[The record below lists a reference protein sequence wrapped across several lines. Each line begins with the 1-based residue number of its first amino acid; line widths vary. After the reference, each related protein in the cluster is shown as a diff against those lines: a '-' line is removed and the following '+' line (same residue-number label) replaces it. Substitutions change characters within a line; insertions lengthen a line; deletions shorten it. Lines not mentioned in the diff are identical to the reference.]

1 MNCDKCGKSNSA
13 QAKFC
18 GKCGFT
24 LKALV
29 AEDQVLVAQESV
41 DKKTE
46 PVAGVEKEAKLNQE
60 STRQTETVGVASS
73 EQSVARKEG
82 LGSSKDFQHSS
93 RSATPREQDPGL
105 EDDGSSMPSGLSNS
119 TSGFVSPASLNITG
133 ATSTP
138 LTSTGSI
145 EPRGELT
152 QGSNPPSEDLKSLIN
167 SQFNNN
173 YSNQAAIKKY
183 LDAHTEQLKSITF
196 QLESIKNFQATIN
209 YELIINKIN
218 DKYNAI
224 TQSINEKFFS
234 PNFKPSEEM
243 DSLLSDVD
251 DKTHFLFEKIN
262 SLLLSHNQQ
271 LMNNFQSVIQN
282 IDHQNASV
290 YELVQDQFSHKN
302 EELAQT
308 LKSVLTQFESTDVV
322 QNINFESRLL
332 DHITEIKQ
340 QNIDANRTTQER
352 IQALET
358 SLQGVGQIASPETST
373 QTVDLIAKH
382 IKSQALTSVEK
393 ISTLMS
399 NNNKAMS
406 NVVTAEIGQLLE
418 QKLQALKSDLQSNLL
433 DFETQVKLD
442 QEKLSSL
449 LNQSGKID
457 QLLKLKVSSS
467 SKVSQ
472 ADTPSDPLGTP
483 ELDKNTIITF
493 ATGLLC
499 GFTVLLGG
507 MGIYNLAFKDD
518 FTVHSAHQVTETRS
532 IKHEPAQKSLEKSV
546 SKSVEK
552 AEE

>member
-24 LKALV
+24 LKSLV
-29 AEDQVLVAQESV
+29 AEEPLATQQESAAMSV
-41 DKKTE
+41 E
-46 PVAGVEKEAKLNQE
+46 PTPAAVQEKHLNPAPARQE
-60 STRQTETVGVASS
+60 ETVGAAMVDKAYAHNSDSSTIAGSKIVARSPSAFSGDGDDSDTGVASTVGGTPNRPLPPEVPTAPTNVVPVTS
-73 EQSVARKEG
+73 REEQSALTVG
-82 LGSSKDFQHSS
+82 
-93 RSATPREQDPGL
+93 
-105 EDDGSSMPSGLSNS
+105 PS
-119 TSGFVSPASLNITG
+119 VPAD
-133 ATSTP
+133 
-138 LTSTGSI
+138 
-145 EPRGELT
+145 E
-152 QGSNPPSEDLKSLIN
+152 LKSLIN
-167 SQFNNN
+167 TQFNNN

-209 YELIINKIN
+209 YELIINEIN

-224 TQSINEKFFS
+224 TQSINEKFFA

-271 LMNNFQSVIQN
+271 LMNNFTSVIHN

-308 LKSVLTQFESTDVV
+308 LKSVLTQFESTDGI
-322 QNINFESRLL
+322 QNTNFESRLL
-332 DHITEIKQ
+332 DHITEVKQ
-340 QNIDANRTTQER
+340 QNLDANRLTQER
-352 IQALET
+352 IQALEE
-358 SLQGVGQIASPETST
+358 SLQGAGQFSSADTSNRA
-373 QTVDLIAKH
+373 VDLIAKH
-382 IKSQALTSVEK
+382 IKSQALTGVEK

-399 NNNKAMS
+399 NNNKTMA
-406 NVVTAEIGQLLE
+406 NVVAAEVGQLLE
-418 QKLQALKSDLQSNLL
+418 QKLQALKSDLQGNLL

-442 QEKLSSL
+442 QEKIASL

-457 QLLKLKVSSS
+457 QLLKLKVSSTSRTS
-467 SKVSQ
+467 SAASAPMSGQDV
-472 ADTPSDPLGTP
+472 
-483 ELDKNTIITF
+483 DKNTLISF

-499 GFTVLLGG
+499 GFTFLLGG
-507 MGIYNLAFKDD
+507 MAIYNLAFKDD
-518 FTVHSAHQVTETRS
+518 FAVNSAHAASES
-532 IKHEPAQKSLEKSV
+532 KPIKHAPAQKSAEKNPEKTLEKAN
-546 SKSVEK
+546 EK
-552 AEE
+552 AAE

>member
-29 AEDQVLVAQESV
+29 AEDQSVVAQESAEL
-41 DKKTE
+41 KSE
-46 PVAGVEKEAKLNQE
+46 PAQAMESESKLTQE
-60 STRQTETVGVASS
+60 STRQEETVGAALGEQSYARSSASS
-73 EQSVARKEG
+73 DSVDASSASHKPSPFNTDREDMQDAPPPTSSPAPSLPTPAVQMASVITTESKMN
-82 LGSSKDFQHSS
+82 LG
-93 RSATPREQDPGL
+93 
-105 EDDGSSMPSGLSNS
+105 DGSA
-119 TSGFVSPASLNITG
+119 VSPD
-133 ATSTP
+133 
-138 LTSTGSI
+138 
-145 EPRGELT
+145 E
-152 QGSNPPSEDLKSLIN
+152 LKSLIN

-209 YELIINKIN
+209 YELIINEIN

-234 PNFKPSEEM
+234 PNFKPTEEM

-271 LMNNFQSVIQN
+271 LMNNFQSVIHN

-322 QNINFESRLL
+322 QNVNFESRLL
-332 DHITEIKQ
+332 DHITEVKQ
-340 QNIDANRTTQER
+340 QNLDANRVTQER
-352 IQALET
+352 IQALEI
-358 SLQGVGQIASPETST
+358 SLQGVGQLSSPETST

-382 IKSQALTSVEK
+382 IKSQALTGVEK

-399 NNNKAMS
+399 NNNKTMA
-406 NVVTAEIGQLLE
+406 NVVTAEIGQLLD
-418 QKLQALKSDLQSNLL
+418 QKLQALKSDLQGNLL

-467 SKVSQ
+467 AKASSSAQ
-472 ADTPSDPLGTP
+472 ASDSLSAADV
-483 ELDKNTIITF
+483 DKNTIITF

-499 GFTVLLGG
+499 GFTFLLGG
-507 MGIYNLAFKDD
+507 MAIYNLAFKDD
-518 FTVHSAHQVTETRS
+518 FAVHSAHQVSETKN
-532 IKHEPAQKSLEKSV
+532 IKHESAHKSTDKASG
-546 SKSVEK
+546 KSVEK
-552 AEE
+552 AAE